1 MKQQERL
8 LSNLYS
14 SLCLNYLYGVLMAA
28 GVLAALFV
36 AALVAAAHSSEC
48 YSYDKKHFLHNCKS
62 FFLVNKALS
71 YYILRISAKNAAKL
85 QTFLHISKK
94 NCNFAQ

>member
-1 MKQQERL
+1 
-8 LSNLYS
+8 
-14 SLCLNYLYGVLMAA
+14 MAA
-28 GVLAALFV
+28 TVLAALFV

-48 YSYDKKHFLHNCKS
+48 YSYDKKHFLHKFNC
-62 FFLVNKALS
+62 FFFVNKALFT
-71 YYILRISAKNAAKL
+71 IIFRISAKNGAKL